1 MVLAPQSPDFAT
13 HSICS
18 ISLRDLPGSML
29 TTLRLRAIY
38 SSNCAFIQSL
48 RFCFCLLKVC
58 VALIMNTFSELN
70 IASFDACLTVPIE
83 SKLCSPDPK
92 RPCVCGSAVAVAV
105 AVAFCL
111 PCRLLCSQTSP
122 TFL

>member
-38 SSNCAFIQSL
+38 TQAIVHSSKACAFV
-48 RFCFCLLKVC
+48 FV
-58 VALIMNTFSELN
+58 FSKFVLH
-70 IASFDACLTVPIE
+70 
-83 SKLCSPDPK
+83 
-92 RPCVCGSAVAVAV
+92 
-105 AVAFCL
+105 
-111 PCRLLCSQTSP
+111 
-122 TFL
+122 